1 MLLFL
6 AKAYAQTAI
15 LFHSEWLLQ
24 SFLCWMSQ
32 KMWGLPGHRGQM
44 QCSLWEHWSYTDQE
58 CSEWVPTLT
67 RSEFDPLLI
76 SPRGTF
82 PCSSK
87 AGSAHRHFWHW
98 DTSAIDPCC
107 SKTPNS
113 CFLCWRNFCFAVQTP
128 EICDQATVRLGGV
141 SVCKPHLK
149 KRWGLLPSGFTLF
162 LLPLRYKHPGNTS

>member
-1 MLLFL
+1 MITEILSMLDVSKNVRASWTPGTDAVQPLGTL
-6 AKAYAQTAI
+6 I
-15 LFHSEWLLQ
+15 LHWPEVQWVS
-24 SFLCWMSQ
+24 SF
-32 KMWGLPGHRGQM
+32 
-44 QCSLWEHWSYTDQE
+44 TDQE
-58 CSEWVPTLT
+58 WVW
-67 RSEFDPLLI
+67 SLLI

-128 EICDQATVRLGGV
+128 EICDQATVGLGAV
-141 SVCKPHLK
+141 SVCKPHRK
-149 KRWGLLPSGFTLF
+149 KRWGLLPSGFTPF